1 MAEIRVLDKSVFN
14 RIAAGE
20 VVDRPCSIVKE
31 LVENSID
38 AGADNISIAIKGGG
52 ISYIRVSDNGKGIP
66 YDEMKTAFLPHA
78 TSKIHEIGDLDG
90 IVTLGF
96 RGEALPSIA
105 SVAKV
110 TTISRTKNNELG
122 CRYVIDNGTEADFG
136 AIGAPYG
143 TSVTVENL
151 FDRIPARKK
160 FLAKETA
167 EENAI
172 TNLVLRYILANNK
185 IAFRYTVN
193 DKIVYHTAG
202 EGMKTAISTV
212 YGDEYLSNMIY
223 IHNTMSGITLDGYV
237 NKPSYTKHS
246 KSFQTLIINGRYVL
260 NDEISYTV
268 FGCYQKFL
276 MKRQYPTYILY
287 LNIPYDLV
295 DVNVHPNKM
304 EVKFAVPALI
314 KRLVSDTIGSQVL
327 EAVTAPKE
335 IENVFP
341 DSSSKYDYKIP
352 SDLKS
357 DIFEKNNVVFNIPVK
372 HDAANREPAS
382 EYLKPQSQSFKVDSS
397 ELGEIPTFTIKS
409 RFTEWSETKLREPAE
424 LSPVSESEHYKTET
438 LSKQLKLD
446 IPDSWRVIGK
456 LFNTY
461 IMIEKTDSFYLIDQH
476 AAHEKLLYDRLM
488 SEAEKG
494 IIATQPLLIPYTFTV
509 SHEEGELLNEN
520 IDSLKNSGFE
530 IARSD
535 KNPQTFSLKSVPLR
549 CIGINAQ
556 SFISD
561 FLKENAGTG
570 KNMLPSAFREKLMQT
585 ACKSAVKGDDDLKD
599 SEIEC
604 LLKQMSDDMKELF
617 CPHGRPAAI
626 KLSRYEIEKW
636 FKRIV

>member
-1 MAEIRVLDKSVFN
+1 MAEIRVLDKAVFN

-38 AGADNISIAIKGGG
+38 AGADNISIAVKNGG

-66 YDEMKTAFLPHA
+66 GGEMKTAFLPHA
-78 TSKIHEIGDLDG
+78 TSKIREIGDLDG

-110 TTISRTKNNELG
+110 TTVSRTKDSELG
-122 CRYVIDNGTEADFG
+122 CRYVIDNGVEADFG
-136 AIGAPYG
+136 EIGAPYG

-160 FLAKETA
+160 FLAKETT

-185 IAFRYTVN
+185 TAFRYTVN
-193 DKIVYHTAG
+193 DKVIYNTAG
-202 EGMKTAISTV
+202 EGMENAISTV
-212 YGDEYLSNMIY
+212 YGDEYLSNMIN

-237 NKPSYTKHS
+237 NKPSFSKHS

-287 LNIPYDLV
+287 LNLPYDLV

-304 EVKFAVPALI
+304 EVKFAVPSLI
-314 KRLVSDTIGSQVL
+314 KRLVADTIGAQVL
-327 EAVTAPKE
+327 EAVTVPKD

-341 DSSSKYDYKIP
+341 DTAHEFDYKITP
-352 SDLKS
+352 SLKTDIFKKDAAPINTPVNDEAVYSKFINESVENQSQPVKS
-357 DIFEKNNVVFNIPVK
+357 DS
-372 HDAANREPAS
+372 R
-382 EYLKPQSQSFKVDSS
+382 

-409 RFTEWSETKLREPAE
+409 RFTEWSETKLREPTE
-424 LSPVSESEHYKTET
+424 FSLVPDSENYKTET
-438 LSKQLKLD
+438 LSQQLKFD
-446 IPDSWRVIGK
+446 VPDNWRVIGK

-461 IMIEKTDSFYLIDQH
+461 ILIEKADSFYLIDQH
-476 AAHEKLLYDRLM
+476 AAHEKLLYDRLL
-488 SEAEKG
+488 SEAEQG
-494 IIATQPLLIPYTFTV
+494 GVAAQPLLVPYTFTV
-509 SHEEGELLNEN
+509 SHEEAELLNEN
-520 IDSLKNSGFE
+520 IDSLRISGFE
-530 IARSD
+530 IIRSD
-535 KNPQTFSLKSVPLR
+535 KNPQAFSLKSVPVS
-549 CIGINAQ
+549 CIGLNAQ

-561 FLKENAGTG
+561 FLKENAAAG
-570 KNMLPSAFREKLMQT
+570 KNMLPSMFKEKLMQT
-585 ACKSAVKGDDDLKD
+585 ACKSAVKGDDDLKMT
-599 SEIEC
+599 EIES

-626 KLSRYEIEKW
+626 KLSRHEIEKW